1 MSETNWEEK
10 YQVGDTPWNK
20 GEPSPG
26 LVDFLAQH
34 PGVIREPVAVPGCR
48 FGHDACAWAHA
59 GIPAV
64 GFDLSPTAV
73 ELARSNAPKG
83 LPVEFQC
90 GDFLGDPPP
99 RRFNALFEHT
109 LFCAIQPGQR
119 EAYADAVARW
129 LPPGGLF
136 VAVHYFLPIG
146 EDGPPFGC
154 DRTEILGRFESRFEL
169 LGEWIPRSYPN
180 RVGLERMYWWRRR
193 AGSARS

>member
-1 MSETNWEEK
+1 
-10 YQVGDTPWNK
+10 VG
-20 GEPSPG
+20 
-26 LVDFLAQH
+26 
-34 PGVIREPVAVPGCR
+34 
-48 FGHDACAWAHA
+48 
-59 GIPAV
+59 
-64 GFDLSPTAV
+64 
-73 ELARSNAPKG
+73 
-83 LPVEFQC
+83 FQC

-193 AGSARS
+193 AGSSRS